1 MPPALPGL
9 EAPEPGYPRG
19 SEGVSALGWDVVLR
33 SSLLEGLV
41 TPGAALGPQVSW
53 HRRPCFLSGWRQAL
67 GLWRGRCQ
75 GSVRR
80 GLWPRLLLGPGRTP
94 GAL

>member
-41 TPGAALGPQVSW
+41 TPGAALGPIG
-53 HRRPCFLSGWRQAL
+53 FLAPSPL
-67 GLWRGRCQ
+67 F
-75 GSVRR
+75 SVRVA
-80 GLWPRLLLGPGRTP
+80 PGF
-94 GAL
+94 GALARQVPEVS